1 MMGMICGRETARGV
15 ADGETVEDEEECD
28 GDEQRNN
35 EAWDKEWSW
44 LDLHSA

>member
-15 ADGETVEDEEECD
+15 ADGKTVEDEEECD

-35 EAWDKEWSW
+35 EACETDKE
-44 LDLHSA
+44 